1 MAADYEYFVVSPA
14 QLGSLDFGQSPL
26 SQLPA
31 ERAAELPGVDPNVV
45 LLGLVE
51 VLTTVRAG
59 PNVELHYDGGERG
72 PWVTVVDDFV
82 VDAIRG
88 ADGDPEL
95 VWEDVVGRWSG
106 LVADELEGTVGGGDV
121 DEEALLEITDELRR
135 LCGAVPPNSHL
146 YCWMAAR

>member
-14 QLGSLDFGQSPL
+14 QFGSLDLGQSPL

-31 ERAAELPGVDPNVV
+31 ERAAELPGVDPSVV

-51 VLTTVRAG
+51 VLTTVRAR
-59 PNVELHYDGGERG
+59 PNDELRYDGGEAG
-72 PWVTVVDDFV
+72 PWVTAVDDFV

-95 VWEDVVGRWSG
+95 AWEDVVGQWST
-106 LVADELEGTVGGGDV
+106 LVADELEDTVGGGDV

-135 LCGAVPPNSHL
+135 LCGSVSANSHL
-146 YCWMAAR
+146 YCWTRL